1 MDLQGLFAYCHK
13 FILEL
18 LQMCCIFRHSMRETA
33 IDRNQVKRVVRV
45 NSHLKLLIFGVGL
58 VLSVKYN

>member
-1 MDLQGLFAYCHK
+1 
-13 FILEL
+13 
-18 LQMCCIFRHSMRETA
+18 MCCIFRHSMRETA

-58 VLSVKYN
+58 VFSVKYN